1 MSSSIIEIL
10 RSANEEVE
18 GLEKACALAFHYK
31 DDHPREA
38 VIAERIVKVA
48 LDRIQTKSR
57 EILELYAD
65 YDLRRKHENEI
76 FSGQRFV
83 SEEHRNE
90 VQRQTGISVRML
102 IHLLYISYFNSRFF
116 IIVIFL
122 ECIAWCLG

>member
-31 DDHPREA
+31 DDHPREG

-48 LDRIQTKSR
+48 LDRIQAKGR

-65 YDLRRKHENEI
+65 YDGRRKQENEV
-76 FSGQRFV
+76 FSGQRFI
-83 SEEHRNE
+83 SEEHRME
-90 VQRQTGISVRML
+90 VQRQIGIPVRNH
-102 IHLLYISYFNSRFF
+102 IFYSKFSIFYFK
-116 IIVIFL
+116 IL
-122 ECIAWCLG
+122 